1 MNPFKKLK
9 EIKDMILANA
19 KAANKSLDDT
29 LTYREHYNQIVSILN
44 IIENELKNAEYNYK
58 IESLKIS
65 DIHVFGE
72 LTVKESE
79 LNDEILLFQPLSNN
93 GELVTD
99 ADLQSLYDILL
110 KMRDKN
116 QITKNMI
123 VIPQYMNVLKAVL
136 ANEDEDDKENTSEE
150 DSDI

>member
-9 EIKDMILANA
+9 EVKDMILANA

-58 IESLKIS
+58 IESLKTS

-72 LTVKESE
+72 LTVKETE

-110 KMRDKN
+110 KMRDEN

-136 ANEDEDDKENTSEE
+136 ANEDEDDKKDIGEE
-150 DSDI
+150 DNDI